1 MHICAVFRR
10 FFVVVVVRGGQI
22 DINKPRR
29 DKLSLSR
36 GSFFINYIS
45 LDENDELGRG
55 DVLP

>member
-1 MHICAVFRR
+1 M
-10 FFVVVVVRGGQI
+10 RGGQI